1 MILLILSILFGLAS
15 AAGYVLDKEDE
26 DKQRTWICTFRSLL
40 AAVAFAL
47 LMLFLFWCIFFNEG
61 AIQRDHTERKNDGL
75 SHPDKVHIK
84 GETSMRKEKAEEVPD
99 PKMPDAYR
107 HKATFKPLTLV
118 QWPGDS
124 VIWFKLYKPVYNAK
138 RPTTCTYRFAMTNGK
153 DSLVVEADS
162 AQVRFVKPARDK
174 QPYVQIIRQWNI
186 KEYPLLGRQP
196 SLNDINYIIRPPHE
210 LRWIEFT
217 CKE

>member
-47 LMLFLFWCIFFNEG
+47 LMLFLFWCIFFNER
-61 AIQRDHTERKNDGL
+61 AIQRDHTKSIDNVSNHPEKIRIEGGL
-75 SHPDKVHIK
+75 SIQ
-84 GETSMRKEKAEEVPD
+84 KEKDQEIPD

-107 HKATFKPLTLV
+107 HKTTFRPLTLI
-118 QWPGDS
+118 QRPGDS
-124 VIWFKLYKPVYNAK
+124 VIWFKLYKPVYNGK
-138 RPTTCTYRFAMTNGK
+138 RPNACSYRFAMTNGK

-162 AQVRFVKPARDK
+162 TRVRFVQPTKDK
-174 QPYVQIIRQWNI
+174 HPYVQIIRQWDI
-186 KEYPLLGRQP
+186 KEYPLFGRQP
-196 SLNDINYIIRPPHE
+196 CLNDINYIICPPHE
-210 LRWIEFT
+210 LRWIEFIR
-217 CKE
+217 KE